1 MEIKSRGSDRKLC
14 GFISEEKV
22 FPRPGYD
29 IRSNGKTVG
38 KLTSGTVSPVL
49 NKPIALGY
57 IEKEYAAE
65 GNEISVDVRGKEV
78 PAVVVKLPFIKK

>member
-1 MEIKSRGSDRKLC
+1 
-14 GFISEEKV
+14 
-22 FPRPGYD
+22 
-29 IRSNGKTVG
+29 VG